1 MAIELAELILEVRR
15 ELSDIPED
23 KITDLQVY
31 DALKDAKVYVDL
43 YAESAT
49 LESTLRECY
58 KRVAS
63 VYAYINWTA
72 IAERDV
78 STQPATSYMRV
89 AFLREKALAI
99 LRTCTKWQLSKEM
112 DIDEKFYDKMP
123 GIGMILTNSVLTD
136 DSDTL

>member
-15 ELSDIPED
+15 ELSDVPED

-43 YAESAT
+43 YAESTTAET
-49 LESTLRECY
+49 TIRECY

-72 IAERDV
+72 IAERDQ

-99 LRTCTKWQLSKEM
+99 LQTCSKWQLDK
-112 DIDEKFYDKMP
+112 DLTPDEKFYEKMP
-123 GIGMILTNSVLTD
+123 GIGMVLTSSVLPD
-136 DSDTL
+136 DTSVL

>member
-31 DALKDAKVYVDL
+31 DSLKAAKVYVDI
-43 YAESAT
+43 YVEASTTEAT
-49 LESTLRECY
+49 FRECY

-72 IAERDV
+72 IAERNME
-78 STQPATSYMRV
+78 TQPATSYMRV
-89 AFLREKALAI
+89 AFLRENALAI
-99 LRTCTKWQLSKEM
+99 LRTCSKWQLDKNLI
-112 DIDEKFYDKMP
+112 IDEKFYDDIP
-123 GIGMILTNSVLTD
+123 GCAGGLSTSVLPDEST
-136 DSDTL
+136 